1 MDLPARLTA
10 ALSGVRSAGV
20 ITGAGVSAES
30 GIPTY
35 RGTGGLYDDPQ
46 EGDRTVE
53 ALTGTTLRSDP
64 DRTWRA
70 VAKLAHLAGRAQP
83 NPAHHA
89 IVELERNLERFV
101 LLTQNVDGL
110 HQLAGSRNVIAIH
123 GGVFDTRCMA
133 CDRRGRIQSEALSG
147 IETAPRCE
155 ECGGVMRPDAVLFG
169 EMLPAREVARI
180 EEEFFDRPPDLVLV
194 VGTSAMFPYIVRPV
208 AHARQLG
215 RLTVEV
221 NPERTYLSDS
231 VEFLVQAKAGE
242 ALPLIA
248 AATSRC

>member
-1 MDLPARLTA
+1 MELPTRLLA
-10 ALSGVRSAGV
+10 ALSSIRSAGV

-35 RGTGGLYDDPQ
+35 RGDGGIYDDPL

-53 ALTGTTLRSDP
+53 ALSGTTLQSDP

-70 VAKLAHLAGRAQP
+70 VAKLAQLAGRARP

-89 IVELERNLERFV
+89 IVEMERKLERFV

-110 HQLAGSRNVIAIH
+110 HQAAGSRNVIAIH

-133 CDRRGRIQSEALSG
+133 CGRRGRIRPEALAG
-147 IETAPRCE
+147 MEAAPRCD

-169 EMLPAREVARI
+169 EMLPTGEVARL
-180 EEEFFDRPPDLVLV
+180 EQEFFERPPDLVLV
-194 VGTSAMFPYIVRPV
+194 VGTTAMFPYIAQPV
-208 AHARQLG
+208 VHARQLG

-231 VEFLVQAKAGE
+231 VEFFVRAKAGE
-242 ALPLIA
+242 AMPLIA
-248 AATSRC
+248 AATSRG